1 MSFQTFIALF
11 ALAALASA
19 ANPGYA
25 PAPSYKE
32 TPALYSYQYGVDAQ
46 DGYNG
51 YVRFGANEARDGYA
65 TNGQYNVLLPDGRTQ
80 TVTYTVADDYS
91 GYVADVK
98 YSGDYKPAPAYK
110 AAPAYKPAPAPYKAA
125 PAPLYRGKRS
135 SPAPYA
141 PAPYAPAPAYKETP
155 AVYSYQYGVDAKD
168 DYNRVLFGASEAR
181 DGYATNGQ
189 YNVLLPDGR
198 TQTVTYTVADDY
210 SGYVADV
217 QYSGYAEPSYKAAPA
232 YKPAPAYHA

>member
-1 MSFQTFIALF
+1 MIVIGYDKFLSFQTFISLF
-11 ALAALASA
+11 ALVAVASA

-32 TPALYSYQYGVDAQ
+32 A
-46 DGYNG
+46 
-51 YVRFGANEARDGYA
+51 
-65 TNGQYNVLLPDGRTQ
+65 
-80 TVTYTVADDYS
+80 
-91 GYVADVK
+91 
-98 YSGDYKPAPAYK
+98 
-110 AAPAYKPAPAPYKAA
+110 
-125 PAPLYRGKRS
+125 
-135 SPAPYA
+135 
-141 PAPYAPAPAYKETP
+141 P

-168 DYNRVLFGASEAR
+168 DYNQVLFGASEAR

-232 YKPAPAYHA
+232 YHA